1 MSNFINKLV
10 DFQKTIDGMDI
21 AKLDSEVASYQKN
34 ADEVEHTTNVGYG
47 AELVPTD
54 VLSNTVYNTI
64 PEYATFLTTL
74 PGFHGNNMG
83 ASEKVAIVGETG
95 FARGN
100 GEWTTGAGAISQG
113 TRKLATWSVTITQ
126 EPLIFSIDISKRL
139 KNYSILDTEAYVAR
153 EISKVA
159 TRTIESMIINADSS
173 DGATGNV
180 NLDDAQPSVTFI
192 DGADDHRLLTD
203 NGMRKL
209 SLSGTAGVD
218 YVDLGTLEFNDFITT
233 RSLLGDYSSDLDNIL
248 LFMNTATYN
257 KSLTLDEF
265 KKQSDNGITST
276 IVDGRLQRKL
286 AGVEYVVN
294 RDFPLTEADWKVST
308 TATNNT
314 KGGLSYLYKPA
325 VQWGYGQ
332 SVETDIVKIPGK
344 WVSVIATFEVWFTIV
359 NKKAGFTSPSVA
371 LGINITV

>member
-34 ADEVEHTTNVGYG
+34 ADEVEHTTNTGYG

-209 SLSGTAGVD
+209 SLSGTADIDYTDIGV
-218 YVDLGTLEFNDFITT
+218 LEFNDFITT

-344 WVSVIATFEVWFTIV
+344 GVSVIATFEVWFTIV